1 MVEATSNGTIVLNN
15 NFNDANYGT
24 NKADGGT
31 FTLNV
36 ADSGAG
42 GGNFHTMKAVSGG
55 TFTIN
60 GSVANW
66 SDATITASGH
76 GSTFN
81 FLNGAY
87 LTGVDNEGSILA
99 EHHGIVSFGHVG
111 IENNGTIDADGGKI
125 NFDHSQ
131 IYNGGLIEAT
141 GGGTL
146 DARVGNIHAGT
157 CAQGITINDGTLL
170 VDAERLKLTGDGD
183 VTLES
188 QNDSLLTENAHSSL
202 LTVNSGDLLF
212 LDLDNFHNTIEG
224 AGTIGS
230 GEYLKLLNQAQA
242 TINANVSCAMLTLDT
257 GNTIINKGTLEAT
270 GGGEL
275 DIQDGKIHNA
285 GTIDNGDG
293 IIVDSG
299 SELVVDTAT
308 LKLTGSGDV
317 TLENGTLE
325 NGGMITESASYVLA
339 HSGAILTLDNI
350 DNTIEGAG
358 TIGTGDGHFKLENR
372 ADATIDAN
380 VSGAMLT
387 LDTGNT
393 IINKGVLEATGGGT
407 LIVDDAVKG
416 SGAAAIS
423 GGSTADFQ
431 SAFNQNVTF
440 SGGGTFEFNSSLSHP
455 YTATITGFG
464 AGDTMDLANLTY
476 SSSEYDIW
484 TQTSTLNGGRGT
496 LAIYSGADTLEQT
509 LHLKGIYTQNEFAL
523 ASDGS
528 TANGGSGGTDLNF
541 KYVSFL
547 TGQTNN
553 NGNVTPQIGNA
564 GSTLEPT
571 DGNYDAVKLP
581 MEYLLLLN
589 QLDASS

>member
-1 MVEATSNGTIVLNN
+1 M
-15 NFNDANYGT
+15 
-24 NKADGGT
+24 
-31 FTLNV
+31 
-36 ADSGAG
+36 
-42 GGNFHTMKAVSGG
+42 
-55 TFTIN
+55 
-60 GSVANW
+60 
-66 SDATITASGH
+66 
-76 GSTFN
+76 
-81 FLNGAY
+81 
-87 LTGVDNEGSILA
+87 
-99 EHHGIVSFGHVG
+99 
-111 IENNGTIDADGGKI
+111 
-125 NFDHSQ
+125 
-131 IYNGGLIEAT
+131 
-141 GGGTL
+141 
-146 DARVGNIHAGT
+146 
-157 CAQGITINDGTLL
+157 
-170 VDAERLKLTGDGD
+170 KLTGDGD

-242 TINANVSCAMLTLDT
+242 TINANVSGAMLALDTGNTIINKGTLEATGGGELDIQDGKIHNAGTIDNGDGIIVDSGSELVVDTATLKLTGSGDVTLENGTLENGGMITESASYVLAHSGAILTLDNIDNTIEGAGTIGTGDGHFKLENRADATIDANVSGAMLTLDT

-275 DIQDGKIHNA
+275 DIQDGKIYNA

-440 SGGGTFEFNSSLSHP
+440 SGGGTFEFNSSLESPLHRHN
-455 YTATITGFG
+455 YRVRRGRHNGFG
-464 AGDTMDLANLTY
+464 QSDLLV
-476 SSSEYDIW
+476 ERI
-484 TQTSTLNGGRGT
+484 
-496 LAIYSGADTLEQT
+496 
-509 LHLKGIYTQNEFAL
+509 
-523 ASDGS
+523 
-528 TANGGSGGTDLNF
+528 
-541 KYVSFL
+541 
-547 TGQTNN
+547 
-553 NGNVTPQIGNA
+553 
-564 GSTLEPT
+564 
-571 DGNYDAVKLP
+571 
-581 MEYLLLLN
+581 
-589 QLDASS
+589 